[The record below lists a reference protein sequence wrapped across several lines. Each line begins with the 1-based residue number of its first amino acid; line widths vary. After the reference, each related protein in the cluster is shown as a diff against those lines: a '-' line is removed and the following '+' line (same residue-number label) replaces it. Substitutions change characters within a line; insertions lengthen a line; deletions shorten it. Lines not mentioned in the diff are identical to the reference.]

1 MGFSGGGS
9 NVLLPHSHDGRVSQD
24 GGPLNF
30 NSITQSQSLAGEVFY
45 SDGTALQQL
54 AYPAVPAGESLTAV
68 AASTA
73 PSWAAAASGAKT
85 QLIGSTILGGA
96 ASSISLAFGAV
107 DQSTVSEVFCILN
120 AQKTNTA
127 GEMHLK
133 VNGLASNY
141 NIGGMQQQGAGAP
154 SSTQR
159 LTISDWLFDNRQQRD
174 VLVKATITCNACSD
188 NLLAMISS
196 IGSQGTNDNAIFLNT
211 AWNTTAAQTSFDE
224 IEFSVD
230 SGNFATNS
238 RLDVYKLDI

>member
-1 MGFSGGGS
+1 MPFNGGGGG
-9 NVLLPHSHDGRVSQD
+9 VLLPHKHSILPNDGS
-24 GGPLNF
+24 PLDFSNVTVG
-30 NSITQSQSLAGEVFY
+30 SMASGDITY
-45 SDGTALQQL
+45 SDGAALQTL
-54 AYPAVPAGESLTAV
+54 AIGNPAESLTVSAGNIPEW
-68 AASTA
+68 SA
-73 PSWAAAASGAKT
+73 PASGAKT

-96 ASSISLAFGAV
+96 ASSISLAFAAV

-127 GEMHLK
+127 GEMHMK

-141 NIGGMQQQGAGAP
+141 NIGGIQQQGAGAP
-154 SSTQR
+154 TSTQR

-174 VLVKATITCNACSD
+174 VLVKATITCNSCSD

-230 SGNFATNS
+230 AGNFAANS
-238 RLDVYKLDI
+238 ILSVYKLEL

>member
-1 MGFSGGGS
+1 MPFNGGGGGA
-9 NVLLPHSHDGRVSQD
+9 LPAHEHTNIAND
-24 GGPLNF
+24 GGPLDFANVTVG
-30 NSITQSQSLAGEVFY
+30 SMASGDITY
-45 SDGTALQQL
+45 SDGAALQTL
-54 AYPAVPAGESLTAV
+54 AIGNPAESLTVSAG
-68 AASTA
+68 SIPEWSA
-73 PSWAAAASGAKT
+73 PASGAKT

-96 ASSISLAFGAV
+96 ASSISLAFAAV

-127 GEMHLK
+127 GEMHMK

-154 SSTQR
+154 TSTQR

-174 VLVKATITCNACSD
+174 VLVRASITCNSCSD

-230 SGNFATNS
+230 AGNFAANS
-238 RLDVYKLDI
+238 ILSVYKLEL

>member
-9 NVLLPHSHDGRVSQD
+9 NVLLPHTHDGTVAQD
-24 GGPLNF
+24 GGPLDF
-30 NSITQSQSLAGEVFY
+30 NNITQSQSAAGEVFY
-45 SDGTALQQL
+45 SDGIHLQQL
-54 AYPAVPAGESLTAV
+54 AYPGAPAGETLTAV
-68 AASTA
+68 AASSA

-85 QLIGSTILGGA
+85 QLIGSTVLGGA

-120 AQKTNTA
+120 AQKTNTS
-127 GEMHLK
+127 GEMHMK

-141 NIGGMQQQGAGAP
+141 NIGGMQQQGSGAP
-154 SSTQR
+154 TSTQR

-174 VLVKATITCNACSD
+174 VLVKASLTCNACSD
-188 NLLAMISS
+188 ELLCYIQS
-196 IGSQGTNDNAIFLNT
+196 IGCQGTNDNAIFLNT

-238 RLDVYKLDI
+238 RLDVYKLDL